1 MLKYRTLYKSALV
14 VMLLLMTAAVSG
26 QGGLPGLGGRALP
39 RIGGGG
45 SGGGDSLQRR
55 DENADSIT
63 IVFNYL
69 DSMRNTKFDSSIRE
83 YYDRFPIPYTYHF
96 LGNPGTA
103 ARSILFRPEGH
114 AGWDPGFHAYDVYR
128 FTING
133 ARFFNT
139 TRPYTEL
146 GYTLGSQSQ
155 QFIDLIHTQ
164 NFKPYWNASVQYRL
178 LTSPGYFK
186 NQRTAHNNYRLTSWY
201 QSPNKRYNNYVIL
214 LGNKQEAAEN
224 GGLRNDEDYLSNPQY
239 DRRFT
244 IPVKIGNNVQFTNNP
259 FGGSSNIPFVG
270 NRYGE
275 LNALLRQQYD
285 FGRKDSIVTDS
296 TVIPLFYPRVRFEH
310 TVNYSKQEFE
320 FRDERADSVY
330 YATYYRDTTLT
341 PGGSD
346 TLSLLDKWRQLSND
360 FSIYQFPDA
369 KNLQQFIKVGV
380 QYQWLSGALKG
391 GTETFSNLMAHGEYR
406 NRTRNQ
412 KWDMQ
417 ALGQLWWA
425 GFNAGDYH
433 ARVSL
438 QRLLSTKLGSLQVG
452 FENTNRSPSFVY
464 DERSHFYLGESR
476 SLNKENR
483 THFFGRIVNP
493 ALKLQ
498 LGADYY
504 LVGNYLYFESM
515 YQPAQYSSLFNV
527 LMVHASKTFRVARNL
542 NWYSE
547 ASLQQK
553 AGNAPVNIPLF
564 FTRNRL
570 AFEGNFYRNLHLST
584 GLELRYHTPYRM
596 DNYSPALG
604 QFTYQDSVRI
614 DNRPDLSAYLHFRI
628 RSFKAYARL
637 ENLNTM
643 NVGPAGFGF
652 DRHNFAAPDY
662 PYPGLV
668 FRLSIFWSF
677 VN

>member
-1 MLKYRTLYKSALV
+1 MLKSPFLYKPVLV
-14 VMLLLMTAAVSG
+14 LMLLLTAAVVNG
-26 QGGLPGLGGRALP
+26 QRGLPGLGGRQLP
-39 RIGGGG
+39 RLGGGG
-45 SGGGDSLQRR
+45 GGGGDSLQRR
-55 DENADSIT
+55 DQHADSIT

-69 DSMRNTKFDSSIRE
+69 DSTRINRFDSSIRE
-83 YYDRFPIPYTYHF
+83 YYDRFPIPYTYHY
-96 LGNPGTA
+96 LGNAGTA
-103 ARSILFRPEGH
+103 ARPILFRPQGH

-128 FTING
+128 FNLQG

-155 QFIDLIHTQ
+155 QFIDLVHTQ
-164 NFKPYWNASVQYRL
+164 NFKPYWNASIQYRL
-178 LTSPGYFK
+178 ITSPGFFL
-186 NQRTAHNNYRLTSWY
+186 NQRTAHNSYRLTSWY
-201 QSPNKRYNNYVIL
+201 QSPNKRYNNYVVV

-224 GGLRNDEDYLSNPQY
+224 GGIQTDKDYLSLPEY

-244 IPVKIGNNVQFTNNP
+244 IPVRIGNDVEYTTSP
-259 FGGSSNIPFVG
+259 FSGGSDELFVG
-270 NRYGE
+270 TRYGE

-285 FGRKDSIVTDS
+285 FGRKDSLVTDS

-310 TVNYSKQEFE
+310 TINYSKQQFE
-320 FRDERADSVY
+320 FRDEAADSTY
-330 YATYYRDTTLT
+330 YATFYNDTTIRGSGRDTV
-341 PGGSD
+341 GY
-346 TLSLLDKWRQLSND
+346 LDKWRQLSND

-369 KNLQQFIKVGV
+369 KNLQQFIKVGL
-380 QYQWLSGALKG
+380 QYQWLSGELKG
-391 GTETFSNLMAHGEYR
+391 GTETFYNLVAHGEYR

-412 KWDMQ
+412 KWDME
-417 ALGQLWWA
+417 ALGQLWWV
-425 GFNAGDYH
+425 GHNAGDYH
-433 ARVSL
+433 ALVSL
-438 QRLLSTKLGSLQVG
+438 RRLLSTKLGSLQVG

-464 DERSHFYLGESR
+464 DQRSHFYIGAPASF
-476 SLNKENR
+476 NKENR
-483 THFFGRIVNP
+483 THFFGRVINP

-504 LVGNYLYFESM
+504 LIGNYLYFENL
-515 YQPAQYSSLFNV
+515 YQPAQYGSLFNV

-553 AGNAPVNIPLF
+553 AGNAPVNIPLV

-584 GLELRYHTPYRM
+584 GLEMRYHTPYRM

-604 QFTYQDSVRI
+604 QFANQDSVRI
-614 DNRPDLSAYLHFRI
+614 ANRPDISAFMHFRI

-637 ENLNTM
+637 ENLNTV
-643 NVGPAGFGF
+643 NFGPTGFGF
-652 DRHNFAAPDY
+652 DRHNFASPGY

>member
-1 MLKYRTLYKSALV
+1 
-14 VMLLLMTAAVSG
+14 MLLLLLAGYAVHA
-26 QGGLPGLGGRALP
+26 QRGLPGLGGRPLP
-39 RIGGGG
+39 RIGSGG
-45 SGGGDSLQRR
+45 SGGGDSLQHR
-55 DENADSIT
+55 DEHADSIT

-69 DSMRNTKFDSSIRE
+69 DSSRTSSFDSSIRE

-103 ARSILFRPEGH
+103 AHSILFRPEGH

-128 FTING
+128 FSIND

-155 QFIDLIHTQ
+155 QFIDLVHTQ
-164 NFKPYWNASVQYRL
+164 NLKPYWNAAIQYRL
-178 LTSPGYFK
+178 ITSPGYFK
-186 NQRTAHNNYRLTSWY
+186 NQRTAHNSYRLTSWY
-201 QSPNKRYNNYVIL
+201 QSPNRRYNNYLIL

-224 GGLRNDEDYLSNPQY
+224 GGLRTDEDYLSDPRY

-244 IPVKIGNNVQFTNNP
+244 IPVKIGNTIEFTNNP
-259 FGGSSNIPFVG
+259 FGGRDNSFVG

-275 LNALLRQQYD
+275 LNLLLRQQYD
-285 FGRKDSIVTDS
+285 FGQKDSLVTDS
-296 TVIPLFYPRVRFEH
+296 TVIPLFYPRLRFEH
-310 TVNYSKQEFE
+310 TVNYSKQQFE
-320 FRDERADSVY
+320 FRDEAPDT
-330 YATYYRDTTLT
+330 TYY
-341 PGGSD
+341 
-346 TLSLLDKWRQLSND
+346 LSNYNFPSGYPFDSLGVAFLDKWRQLSND

-380 QYQWLSGALKG
+380 QYQWLSGNLKG
-391 GTETFSNLMAHGEYR
+391 GTETFTNVMAHGEYR
-406 NRTRNQ
+406 NRTRNR
-412 KWDMQ
+412 KWDME
-417 ALGQLWWA
+417 AIGQLWWV
-425 GFNAGDYH
+425 GYNAGDYH
-433 ARVSL
+433 ALVSL

-464 DERSHFYLGESR
+464 DERSHFYLGTPQSF
-476 SLNKENR
+476 NKENR

-504 LVGNYLYFESM
+504 LIGNYLYFENM
-515 YQPAQYSSLFNV
+515 YQPAQYGSLFNV
-527 LMVHASKTFRVARNL
+527 LMVHGAKTFRLGRNL
-542 NWYSE
+542 NWYAE
-547 ASLQQK
+547 ASVQQK
-553 AGNAPVNIPLF
+553 AGNAPVNIPLV

-584 GLELRYHTPYRM
+584 GLEMRYHTPYRA
-596 DNYSPALG
+596 DNYSPVLG

-614 DNRPDLSAYLHFRI
+614 ENRPDISAFLHFRI

-643 NVGPAGFGF
+643 NFGPAGFGF

>member
-1 MLKYRTLYKSALV
+1 MLKSRFLYRPVLV
-14 VMLLLMTAAVSG
+14 LWLLMVTAAVHA
-26 QGGLPGLGGRALP
+26 QRGLPGLGGRQLP
-39 RIGGGG
+39 RLGSGGGG
-45 SGGGDSLQRR
+45 RGDSLQRR
-55 DENADSIT
+55 DQNADSIT

-69 DSMRNTKFDSSIRE
+69 DSSRTNKFDSSIRE
-83 YYDRFPIPYTYHF
+83 YYDRFPIPYTYHY

-103 ARSILFRPEGH
+103 ARPILFRPLGH
-114 AGWDPGFHAYDVYR
+114 AGWDPGFHAFDLYR
-128 FTING
+128 FNLQG

-164 NFKPYWNASVQYRL
+164 NLKPYWNAAIQYRL
-178 LTSPGYFK
+178 ITSPGFFK
-186 NQRTAHNNYRLTSWY
+186 NQRTAHNSYRLTSWY
-201 QSPNKRYNNYVIL
+201 QSPNKRYNNYVVV

-224 GGLRNDEDYLSNPQY
+224 GGILNDKDYLSLPEY
-239 DRRFT
+239 DQRFN
-244 IPVKIGNNVQFTNNP
+244 IPVKLGRGVEFTRNP
-259 FGGSSNIPFVG
+259 FGGGNEGTFIG

-296 TVIPLFYPRVRFEH
+296 TVVPLFYPRVRFEH
-310 TVNYSKQEFE
+310 TINYSKQQFE
-320 FRDERADSVY
+320 FRDEAPDTAYYFQYYGIDPAQRVDS
-330 YATYYRDTTLT
+330 T
-341 PGGSD
+341 GI
-346 TLSLLDKWRQLSND
+346 SLMDRWRQLSND

-369 KNLQQFIKVGV
+369 KNLQQFIKVGL
-380 QYQWLSGALKG
+380 QYQWLSGRLKG
-391 GTETFSNLMAHGEYR
+391 GTEIFSNLIAHGEYR

-412 KWDMQ
+412 KWDME
-417 ALGQLWWA
+417 ALGQLWWG

-433 ARVSL
+433 ALVSL
-438 QRLLSTKLGSLQVG
+438 RRLLSTRLGSLQVG

-464 DERSHFYLGESR
+464 DARSHFYIGAPR
-476 SLNKENR
+476 SFNKENR
-483 THFFGRIVNP
+483 THFFGRIINP
-493 ALKLQ
+493 ALRLQ

-504 LVGNYLYFESM
+504 LIGNYLYFENL
-515 YQPAQYSSLFNV
+515 YQPAQYGPLFNV
-527 LMVHASKTFRVARNL
+527 LMVHASKAFRLGRHL
-542 NWYSE
+542 NWYTE

-553 AGNAPVNIPLF
+553 AGNAPINIPLV
-564 FTRNRL
+564 FTRNRV

-584 GLELRYHTPYRM
+584 GLEMRYHTPYRM
-596 DNYSPALG
+596 DNYSPVLG
-604 QFTYQDSVRI
+604 QFANQDTTRI
-614 DNRPDLSAYLHFRI
+614 ANRPDLTAFLHFRI

-643 NVGPAGFGF
+643 NFGPAGFGF
-652 DRHNFAAPDY
+652 DRHNFGAPDY